1 MFCLRWSKQATTK
14 FYLFLVCLNLQR
26 KWGGIIKSEKDWK
39 NASSFLLKRRSFF
52 CCREALTNGRKITS
66 GHRTR
71 RFRSRSLKSIILS
84 MKRLSW
90 FVIHCQIYTIS
101 KKIWEIF
108 LNLKRT
114 TDCRPIKTHSKS
126 NESRSLKPR
135 KCQINSPVQK
145 AIACQV

>member
-1 MFCLRWSKQATTK
+1 MFCLRWSKQETTK
-14 FYLFLVCLNLQR
+14 FYLFLVCLYLQR
-26 KWGGIIKSEKDWK
+26 KWGGIIKREKDWK
-39 NASSFLLKRRSFF
+39 NASSFYLKDEVFSAVVRHWQM
-52 CCREALTNGRKITS
+52 AGKITS

-135 KCQINSPVQK
+135 KCQINSPLQK